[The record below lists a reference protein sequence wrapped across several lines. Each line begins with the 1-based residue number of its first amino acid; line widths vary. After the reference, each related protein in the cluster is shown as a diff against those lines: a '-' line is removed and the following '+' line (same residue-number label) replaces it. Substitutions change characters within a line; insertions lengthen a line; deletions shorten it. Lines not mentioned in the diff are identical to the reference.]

1 MDGVFRHYF
10 TIFIST
16 QNRQRPYNT
25 VITNV
30 SRQSLYDLQRNNAVA
45 GISTTN
51 RMANRRRQYRA
62 PQRPYRLETLLH
74 LSVQKQC
81 SQDDITPG
89 CHEYWQSK
97 DLNTSNKLFDKKYLK
112 GTRQKFSIFSTLIF
126 ENTSCKCN
134 RVRSTASEPRV
145 KPKNQRTFN
154 VQTMLLIHSIHI
166 KTCPTKAW
174 LNAVTVETMGLLINK
189 LAPCGTDGRL
199 LTTDVSSKFKV
210 TWQKN

>member
-97 DLNTSNKLFDKKYLK
+97 DLNISNKLFDKKYLK

-126 ENTSCKCN
+126 ENTSCKFQQ
-134 RVRSTASEPRV
+134 SKKHS
-145 KPKNQRTFN
+145 QRTKSKTKEPTNLQCSDN
-154 VQTMLLIHSIHI
+154 VAYSFHSYQNILH
-166 KTCPTKAW
+166 K
-174 LNAVTVETMGLLINK
+174 GLTQRSN
-189 LAPCGTDGRL
+189 C
-199 LTTDVSSKFKV
+199 
-210 TWQKN
+210 